1 MFCPKCGAQTD
12 NSTNFC
18 CKCGYSFVAPP
29 PPAETQF
36 LNLPQKPPSN
46 KIVTAGLIFS
56 IFALTFSFAGPLN
69 IFLYIA
75 IALTCIGFIQ
85 TKKQHQKAT
94 RSLISACI
102 SLFALILCVVIIAD
116 VWLPSDNTPV
126 NEPQPATTQEAT
138 TPKRVLDENELSI
151 YKNDIAWNMT
161 MDEVAEIVINS
172 KYTYE
177 QGNDYIKT
185 SNIRIDFMAGSS
197 ISGNSDYIYS
207 GVSKAYVFDDNGKLE
222 KVEYIFP
229 YKKGKDIDYIMVGG
243 MLLDAYGI
251 DMEQLSTSTNNKGH
265 YVTDIST
272 ESERLI
278 VYNDGTRTILDIIR
292 K

>member
-1 MFCPKCGAQTD
+1 MFCPKCGTQLTD
-12 NSTNFC
+12 DTKFC
-18 CKCGYSFVAPP
+18 NNCGYSFISSMPSLEANPLQP
-29 PPAETQF
+29 T
-36 LNLPQKPPSN
+36 KKSSSN
-46 KIVTAGLIFS
+46 KIVTAGLVFS
-56 IFALTFSFAGPLN
+56 ILALVAFFAGPLN
-69 IFLYIA
+69 IFLYVAVI
-75 IALTCIGFIQ
+75 LTCIGFVQI
-85 TKKQHQKAT
+85 KKQHQKPT
-94 RSLISACI
+94 RSIISVCI
-102 SLFALILCVVIIAD
+102 FVLAIILCLVT
-116 VWLPSDNTPV
+116 WLPSDNSPTRD
-126 NEPQPATTQEAT
+126 EPQSTVPQETTTE
-138 TPKRVLDENELSI
+138 KRILDENELSI

-177 QGNDYIKT
+177 KGNNYLKASD
-185 SNIRIDFMAGSS
+185 IRIDFMAGSS

-278 VYNDGTRTILDIIR
+278 VYNDGTHTILDIIR